1 MSQLLAQLPGLV
13 AQVPGLPAAGSLVIP
28 LVDNPKADFS
38 DTPWWLSLIKALLIF
53 VYLLISTLLVIW
65 FERRVIGRMQQR
77 PGPNRAGPFG
87 LLQTLADGLKSM
99 LKEDVTP
106 AAADKIIFTLAPLIT
121 ATMAFVS
128 FAIIPMG
135 NKASMFGHMTPLQLT
150 DFPIAVLLVLAVGS
164 VGVYGIVLAGWSSG
178 STYPLLGGLRSTAQV
193 ISYEIAMGLSLV
205 AVFIYSGS
213 MSTSQIVSGQSS
225 LWYMI
230 PAFFSFA
237 VYLVTMVGETNRL
250 PFDLAEGEGELTGGF
265 HTEYGSMR
273 FAMFFLGE
281 YINMFTVAALATTV
295 FLGGWQAPP
304 LVSLINNNMFSGGWW
319 GIFWFTAKLW
329 TFMFFFVWLRGSLP
343 RVRYD
348 QFMRFGWK
356 FLIPITL
363 LWVVA
368 VAFIRGS
375 QNGWFG
381 GGQVTVP
388 GVNRVIPTATLFA
401 VGVIAVVALA
411 VSWVWDNRRA
421 DEEARAVTNRVPT
434 EIDPFAGGYPVPPL
448 PGQTLREP
456 IRASAAAIYTR
467 DGREPDAVP
476 VGVPAGVGAGSATV
490 TGSVTGTASGAG
502 STATI
507 TTPKEDGRG

>member
-1 MSQLLAQLPGLV
+1 MSQLV
-13 AQVPGLPAAGSLVIP
+13 SLVGEVQAVVAAAPAI
-28 LVDNPKADFS
+28 DNPRADFS
-38 DTPWWLSLIKALLIF
+38 DTPWWLSLIKVLMAF
-53 VYLLISTLLVIW
+53 VYLLLSTLLVIW

-87 LLQTLADGLKSM
+87 LLQTLADGAKLL

-106 AAADKIIFTLAPLIT
+106 AAADKIVFTLAPLIS

-128 FAIIPMG
+128 FAIIPFG
-135 NKASMFGHMTPLQLT
+135 DRVSMFGHLTPLQIT
-150 DFPIAVLLVLAVGS
+150 DMPVAVILVLAVAS

-193 ISYEIAMGLSLV
+193 ISYEIAMGLALV

-213 MSTSQIVSGQSS
+213 MSTSQIVAGQER
-225 LWYMI
+225 LWYVI

-237 VYLVTMVGETNRL
+237 VYVVTMFGETNRL

-265 HTEYGSMR
+265 HTEYSSMR

-281 YINMFTVAALATTV
+281 YINMFVVSALATTV
-295 FLGGWQAPP
+295 FLGGWMAPP
-304 LVSLINNNMFSGGWW
+304 GISAINNGMFNHGWW
-319 GIFWFTAKLW
+319 GVLWFTIKLW
-329 TFMFFFVWLRGSLP
+329 LFIWGFVWVRGSLP

-356 FLIPITL
+356 FLIPTTL

-375 QNGWFG
+375 QNQWFG
-381 GGQVTVP
+381 TSFLTIGSLQVPV
-388 GVNRVIPTATLFA
+388 ATMVL
-401 VGVIAVVALA
+401 VSVIAVVALA
-411 VSWVWDNRRA
+411 VAWVYDNKRA
-421 DEEARAVTNRVPT
+421 DEEERAAAERAPD

-448 PGQTLREP
+448 PGQRLREP
-456 IRASAAAIYTR
+456 VR
-467 DGREPDAVP
+467 VP
-476 VGVPAGVGAGSATV
+476 QTVGGPGSAPP
-490 TGSVTGTASGAG
+490 ASLTTIPGDLPA
-502 STATI
+502 STL
-507 TTPKEDGRG
+507 KEDARG